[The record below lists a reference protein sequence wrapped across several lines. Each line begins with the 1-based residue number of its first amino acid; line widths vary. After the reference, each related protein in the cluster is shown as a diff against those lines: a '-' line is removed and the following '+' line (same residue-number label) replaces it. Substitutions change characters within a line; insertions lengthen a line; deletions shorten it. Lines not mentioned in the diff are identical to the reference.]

1 MAALGAEPGFWYE
14 WGAAVAAEF
23 RGGRCDRLLGNVC
36 EGLPRRLPLCIKCRI
51 SRRLLSDLFLL
62 GILLV
67 AASLV
72 LLCFGCGASDACLS
86 CGALFATDAN
96 DRDATDD
103 HQDSRNPT
111 ANNDWHV
118 VLGKEDQFFDWAI
131 VDIRLVDVD
140 VHLRGVFGIGIVHDD
155 FLVIIDE
162 SEVAI
167 VIRFNYAVDPLTCL
181 GVDEADCP

>member
-1 MAALGAEPGFWYE
+1 M
-14 WGAAVAAEF
+14 
-23 RGGRCDRLLGNVC
+23 
-36 EGLPRRLPLCIKCRI
+36 
-51 SRRLLSDLFLL
+51 SDLSLL

-67 AASLV
+67 AAAFM

-96 DRDATDD
+96 DCDAADD

-118 VLGKEDQFFDWAI
+118 VLGKEDEFLDRAI

-140 VHLRGVFGIGIVHDD
+140 VHLRGVFGIGIVHVD
-155 FLVIIDE
+155 FLVVIDE
-162 SEVAI
+162 LGEAI
-167 VIRFNYAVDPLTCL
+167 AIRFSFTVDPLACL
-181 GVDEADCP
+181 GIDEANDG